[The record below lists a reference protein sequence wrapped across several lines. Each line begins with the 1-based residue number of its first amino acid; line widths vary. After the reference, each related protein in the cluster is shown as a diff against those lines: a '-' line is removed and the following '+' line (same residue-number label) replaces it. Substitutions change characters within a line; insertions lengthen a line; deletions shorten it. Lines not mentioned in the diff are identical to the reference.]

1 MGRRRKE
8 KVVVGGGRR
17 RKSSKVLWILIG
29 FVVFFL
35 FVFPY
40 FGSNFR
46 YLISSTLTPL
56 QSIGQY
62 SFIFGIVIL
71 LGGIIIKR
79 SKLIKVGIMLLV
91 IGLVLGDPVKIITL
105 FTGGSP
111 NNGYHFLS

>member
-1 MGRRRKE
+1 MGRRRKK
-8 KVVVGGGRR
+8 KVVMGRR
-17 RKSSKVLWILIG
+17 RKSSKVLWILLG
-29 FVVFFL
+29 FVVFIL

-46 YLISSTLTPL
+46 YLISSSLSPL

-62 SFIFGIVIL
+62 SLIFGIVIL

-111 NNGYHFLS
+111 NQGYHFSR

>member
-8 KVVVGGGRR
+8 KIVVGGKRR
-17 RKSSKVLWILIG
+17 RKSSKVLWILLG
-29 FVVFFL
+29 FVVFIL

-46 YLISSTLTPL
+46 YLISSSMTPL
-56 QSIGQY
+56 ESIGQY
-62 SFIFGIVIL
+62 SLIFGIVIL

-91 IGLVLGDPVKIITL
+91 IGLVLGDPAKIISL
-105 FTGGSP
+105 FTGGSS
-111 NNGYHFLS
+111 NQGYHFLR

>member
-1 MGRRRKE
+1 MGRKGKE
-8 KVVVGGGRR
+8 KVVMGRR
-17 RKSSKVLWILIG
+17 RKSSKVLWILLG
-29 FVVFFL
+29 FVVFIL

-62 SFIFGIVIL
+62 SLIFGIVIL

-79 SKLIKVGIMLLV
+79 SKLIMVGIMLIV
-91 IGLVLGDPVKIITL
+91 IGLVLGDPVKIISL

-111 NNGYHFLS
+111 NQGYHFLR

>member
-8 KVVVGGGRR
+8 KVVMGRR
-17 RKSSKVLWILIG
+17 RKSSKVLWILLG
-29 FVVFFL
+29 FVVFVL

-46 YLISSTLTPL
+46 YLISSSLTPL

-62 SFIFGIVIL
+62 SLIFGIVIL

-79 SKLIKVGIMLLV
+79 SKLIMVGIMLLV
-91 IGLVLGDPVKIITL
+91 IGFFLGDPVRIISL
-105 FTGGSP
+105 FTDDSP
-111 NNGYHFLS
+111 NKGYHFFN